1 MTTDSSQGRVDL
13 SRYDNS
19 WYHPGASPLKR
30 ALWYFVN
37 AWFLNSY
44 LIPYSSLKVRLLRFF
59 GARIGRGVTVKP
71 CVNVKHP
78 WMLRVGDHSW
88 IGEGVWIDNLAL
100 VDIGSHACLSQGAML
115 LTGNH
120 DYKKPGF
127 DLMVAG
133 IVLGDGVWIGARAMV
148 CPGVSAGAHSVLT
161 ATSTATSSLEP
172 YGIYSGNPALRVR
185 ERRLT

>member
-1 MTTDSSQGRVDL
+1 
-13 SRYDNS
+13 
-19 WYHPGASPLKR
+19 
-30 ALWYFVN
+30 
-37 AWFLNSY
+37 
-44 LIPYSSLKVRLLRFF
+44 
-59 GARIGRGVTVKP
+59 
-71 CVNVKHP
+71 
-78 WMLRVGDHSW
+78 
-88 IGEGVWIDNLAL
+88 
-100 VDIGSHACLSQGAML
+100 ML